1 MTVKTFIQHLLEDVG
16 NGIMYLC
23 SWAQVEQAL
32 RIASF
37 VLSIIISIIIL
48 VSRILTWWKDAK
60 KDGKI
65 TKDEINEGVNIV
77 TEGVKDIKDKIDS
90 HTKKGD

>member
-23 SWAQVEQAL
+23 SWAQVEQVL

-37 VLSIIISIIIL
+37 ALSITISILIIISR
-48 VSRILTWWKDAK
+48 VYDWWKKAK
-60 KDGKI
+60 ADGKI